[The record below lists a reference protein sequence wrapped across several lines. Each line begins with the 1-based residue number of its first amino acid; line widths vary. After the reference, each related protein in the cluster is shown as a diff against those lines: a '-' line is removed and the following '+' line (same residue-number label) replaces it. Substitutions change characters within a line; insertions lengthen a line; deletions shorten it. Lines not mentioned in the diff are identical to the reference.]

1 MIYRKS
7 MVVVGWVCLGLN
19 ALACSSGRDVE
30 VSGTVSAASGLTVG
44 DKLVIDFLEIEGEG
58 EDRTMSL
65 AGSAELAQPGDFRE
79 TVSLEGDK
87 VLVRAIDD
95 RNGDGKCSAGEAWG
109 ESEAT
114 IADDKVEAIALSL
127 RAAACPA
134 EVE

>member
-7 MVVVGWVCLGLN
+7 IVVVGWVCLGLN

-30 VSGTVSAASGLTVG
+30 VSGTVTAQSGLTVG
-44 DKLVIDFLEIEGEG
+44 DKLVIDFLEVEGEG
-58 EDRTMSL
+58 EDRTTSL
-65 AGSAELAQPGDFRE
+65 AGSAELDQPGDFKE

-95 RNGDGKCSAGEAWG
+95 RNGDGKCSMGEAWG

-114 IADDKVEAIALSL
+114 IADDKVAAIALSL

-134 EVE
+134 EAE